1 MSRSTVT
8 FGGGTLRD
16 ILLDKRRLYEW
27 ALEPLFAIGRKL
39 KS

>member
-1 MSRSTVT
+1 MAIEA
-8 FGGGTLRD
+8 D